1 MSKREKAI
9 EKLRQNSKKVRFEE
23 IETILIGIGF
33 TMRQNGTS
41 HAVFTYDKYRLTVPH
56 RKPFVLSTYV
66 KQVLAVIDEL
76 GLEEAESDRELE
88 QPNQD

>member
-1 MSKREKAI
+1 
-9 EKLRQNSKKVRFEE
+9 
-23 IETILIGIGF
+23 
-33 TMRQNGTS
+33 MRQNGTS

-56 RKPFVLSTYV
+56 KPFVLSTYV